1 MIKMKKES
9 DKMKQ
14 IGDDMNYYLVD
25 YENIRADSLKEL
37 TGVQEGDEMILFYS
51 EQCKNIS
58 LEVIEN
64 IVRLNVQFSCFKVIT
79 GTKNA
84 LDFQLSSYLGYLI
97 GKFEENAAYYIVS
110 NDKGFDCLCEYW
122 ERLDKSVKRIVF
134 QKQEPEVKVENKE
147 VIKTSEKKR
156 KVKESD
162 IASLEEIKSL
172 LTEEDEPEEVL
183 KIFNQYKTKQAIC
196 NGMAKYFKDS
206 KRASA
211 IYKKLKSLLKEKH
224 KS

>member
-1 MIKMKKES
+1 M
-9 DKMKQ
+9 D
-14 IGDDMNYYLVD
+14 YYLVD
-25 YENIRADSLKEL
+25 YENIRADGLKEL
-37 TGVQEGDEMILFYS
+37 GRVKEGDAVILFYS

-58 LEVIEN
+58 LDIVESM
-64 IVRLNVQFSCFKVIT
+64 VRLNVQFSCFKVIT

-84 LDFQLSSYLGYLI
+84 LDFQLSSHLGYLI
-97 GKFEENAAYYIVS
+97 GKFGENAEYYIVS

-122 ERLDKSVKRIVF
+122 KKLNKSVKRIVF
-134 QKQEPEVKVENKE
+134 QKQEPQIKVEAKK
-147 VIKTSEKKR
+147 VTKTSEKKS

-162 IASLEEIKSL
+162 IASIEEIKSL
-172 LTEEDEPEEVL
+172 LTDEDEPDEVL

-206 KRASA
+206 KRVSA
-211 IYKKLKSLLKEKH
+211 IYKKLKPLLKEKH

>member
-1 MIKMKKES
+1 
-9 DKMKQ
+9 
-14 IGDDMNYYLVD
+14 MNYYLVD
-25 YENIRADSLKEL
+25 YENIRADGLKEL
-37 TGVQEGDEMILFYS
+37 VGVKEGDAVILFYS

-58 LEVIEN
+58 LDIVESMVKLN
-64 IVRLNVQFSCFKVIT
+64 IQFSCFKVIT

-84 LDFQLSSYLGYLI
+84 LDFQLSSHLGYLI
-97 GKFEENAAYYIVS
+97 GKFGESVRYYIVS

-122 ERLDKSVKRIVF
+122 GKLNKSVERIVF
-134 QKQEPEVKVENKE
+134 QKQEPQIEVEPQKVTR
-147 VIKTSEKKR
+147 ILEKKS

-162 IASLEEIKSL
+162 IASIEEIKKL
-172 LTEEDEPEEVL
+172 LTDEDEPYEVL

-196 NGMAKYFKDS
+196 NGMSKYFKDS